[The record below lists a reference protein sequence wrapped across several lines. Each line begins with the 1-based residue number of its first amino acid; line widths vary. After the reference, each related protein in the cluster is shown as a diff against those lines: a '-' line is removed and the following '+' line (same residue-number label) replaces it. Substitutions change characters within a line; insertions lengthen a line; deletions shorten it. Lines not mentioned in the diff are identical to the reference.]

1 MRSIILIGIILI
13 TLVTGCHSNSSQVTT
28 ISWKG
33 IYYGQSFFDLYV
45 TVNGEDYYLGNY
57 FGENL
62 YEYEDPD
69 EFENILTRFRGI
81 WTGAGSDFYI
91 KLKSDS
97 ELAIMYHDIEYGSN
111 PSEWIEYDEMLV
123 IPIKKDTEIQ
133 INEPVIF
140 RGEIEGEPDAVG

>member
-1 MRSIILIGIILI
+1 MGNQQNKR
-13 TLVTGCHSNSSQVTT
+13 NT
-28 ISWKG
+28 ISNYWQY
-33 IYYGQSFFDLYV
+33 IAFF
-45 TVNGEDYYLGNY
+45 
-57 FGENL
+57 
-62 YEYEDPD
+62 
-69 EFENILTRFRGI
+69 
-81 WTGAGSDFYI
+81 SDFYI